1 MGKALSSIEYSTMVW
16 KKFPYL
22 QCSNNWEMHFVK
34 LLPLWYDLIVS
45 PPKENNS
52 PINLHCKICP
62 PMKNIFWKKV
72 LPLHT
77 LRGMRHHE
85 RVSQNKSEIKR
96 NYLKERNFHADLFS
110 QVIFFKHFTWI

>member
-16 KKFPYL
+16 KKFSYL

-110 QVIFFKHFTWI
+110 QVIFLKHFTWI